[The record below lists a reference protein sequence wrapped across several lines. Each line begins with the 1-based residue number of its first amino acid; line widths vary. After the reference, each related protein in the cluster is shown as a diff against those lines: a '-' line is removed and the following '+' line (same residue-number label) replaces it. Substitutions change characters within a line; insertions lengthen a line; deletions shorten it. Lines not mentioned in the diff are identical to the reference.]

1 MSATTT
7 ETGTA
12 TATATTELI
21 VGGMTCAACV
31 ARVEKKLGRVD
42 GVSATVNL
50 ATGRARVSH
59 PAGVTAAELMAV
71 VEGAGFTAALPEPE
85 PGSEPEDGKDKDAD
99 AGATAG
105 ALTRLLVTAL
115 LSVPVL
121 VLSMAPGL
129 QFRNWQWLCFVL
141 ATPVAVW
148 GAWPF
153 HERALRGLRH
163 SAATMDT
170 LVSLGVL
177 ASYSWSAYAL
187 FFGGAGRPDMRMP
200 FTLVPSMAG
209 GTADVYLE
217 AVVGV
222 PLFVLIGRLL
232 EARARHSTGSALRA
246 LASLAAK
253 DVLVRDADG
262 TERRVPIERLRVGDR
277 FVVRP
282 GERVATDGVV
292 VAGSSALDLSLV
304 TGESAPVEAGP
315 GSSVVGGAVNSG
327 GLLEVRAEAVGAD
340 TRLARIAKLVEDAQA
355 GKAKAQRV
363 ADAVAGVFVP
373 AVLAVAVTVLGFWL
387 GAGASPQAAVT
398 AAVAVLVV
406 ACPCAL
412 GLATPTALLAATGRG
427 AGLGILVSGPQALE
441 GLRRVDTVVL
451 DKTGTLTTGS
461 MAVTGVTA
469 RPDGLG
475 AEAALRLAAAVER
488 GSEHPVG
495 RAVCA
500 YAAAQGAGADR
511 AAGPGGPEEPSSQPG
526 PAGTAG
532 ARRTADGLVS
542 SAASGSSAI
551 SGSSAASGSP
561 VTPDAPA
568 LPGTPALPDAPTLPD
583 VTGFTATPGRGV
595 AGRVGERLVEVVR
608 PDAGPATAAP
618 AGRKPGKSGQKART
632 RKGQPVPSD
641 GDRLPQVLAEAVDA
655 AGRDGRTAVVVRVDG
670 TPEAVIVLGDTVRS
684 GSYRAV
690 DHLKR
695 LGLRPV
701 LATGDSEGAARAVA
715 AELGITEVHARATPE
730 DKAALVRELRAR
742 GRRVAVIGDG
752 VNDTAALA
760 GADLGIAMGGG
771 TDAAIGAAD
780 VTLVREDMG
789 ALADAVR
796 LARRTSA
803 TVRTNLAWAFGY
815 NLVTLPL
822 AAVGLLSPMVAAAAM
837 SVSSVLVVAN
847 SLRLRGWQPV
857 PSRAAAGRGS
867 RRGPAAPGA
876 HGSHASYGSH
886 GRSAAAPA
894 SSRGDA

>member
-1 MSATTT
+1 MSTVD
-7 ETGTA
+7 A
-12 TATATTELI
+12 TAEAVGTEIL

-31 ARVEKKLGRVD
+31 ARVEKKLGRLD

-59 PAGVTAAELMAV
+59 PPAVTVAELMAV
-71 VEGAGFTAALPEPE
+71 VEGAGFTASLPEPE
-85 PGSEPEDGKDKDAD
+85 PSQESAAEEGTASA
-99 AGATAG
+99 AT
-105 ALTRLLVTAL
+105 TRLVVTAVL
-115 LSVPVL
+115 AVPVL
-121 VLSMAPGL
+121 VLSMVPAL
-129 QFRNWQWLCFVL
+129 QFRNWQWLCFAL

-153 HERALRGLRH
+153 HEKALRGLRH

-177 ASYSWSAYAL
+177 ASYAWSTYAL
-187 FFGGAGRPDMRMP
+187 FLGGAGDPDMRMP
-200 FTLVPSMAG
+200 FTLVPSMTA

-222 PLFVLIGRLL
+222 PLFVLVGRLL
-232 EARARHSTGSALRA
+232 EAKARHGTGSALRA

-253 DVLVRDADG
+253 EVVLRTADG
-262 TERRVPIERLRVGDR
+262 GERRVPVEQLRVGDR

-292 VAGSSALDLSLV
+292 TAGSSALDLSLV

-315 GSSVVGGAVNSG
+315 GTAVVGGAVNSG
-327 GLLEVRAEAVGAD
+327 GLLEVRATAVGAD
-340 TRLARIAKLVEDAQA
+340 TQLARIAKLVEDAQA
-355 GKAKAQRV
+355 GKARAQRV

-373 AVLAVAVTVLGFWL
+373 AVLAVAVVVLGFWL
-387 GAGASPQAAVT
+387 GAGAPPQSAVT

-427 AGLGILVSGPQALE
+427 AGLGILVRGPQALE

-461 MAVTGVTA
+461 MTVTEVTA
-469 RPDGLG
+469 RTDGMG
-475 AEAALRLAAAVER
+475 ADAALRLAAAVER

-500 YAAAQGAGADR
+500 HVA
-511 AAGPGGPEEPSSQPG
+511 
-526 PAGTAG
+526 
-532 ARRTADGLVS
+532 
-542 SAASGSSAI
+542 
-551 SGSSAASGSP
+551 
-561 VTPDAPA
+561 DAP
-568 LPGTPALPDAPTLPD
+568 LPEATD
-583 VTGFTATPGRGV
+583 FSATPGLGV
-595 AGRVGERLVEVVR
+595 SGRVEGRLVEVVR
-608 PDAGPATAAP
+608 PSESAAP
-618 AGRKPGKSGQKART
+618 APGKA
-632 RKGQPVPSD
+632 RKGQRKPRKD
-641 GDRLPQVLAEAVDA
+641 GLPKELDEAVRDA
-655 AGRDGRTAVVVRVDG
+655 ERDGRTAVVVLVDG
-670 TPEAVIVLGDTVRS
+670 TPEAVVALGDTVRS

-701 LATGDSEGAARAVA
+701 LATGDGEGAARAVA
-715 AELGITEVHARATPE
+715 EELGITEVHARATPE
-730 DKAALVRELRAR
+730 DKAALVRDLRAQ

-803 TVRTNLAWAFGY
+803 TVRTNLGWAFGY
-815 NLVTLPL
+815 NVVTVPL
-822 AAVGLLSPMVAAAAM
+822 AAVGLLSPMLAAAAM
-837 SVSSVLVVAN
+837 SVSSVLVVTN
-847 SLRLRGWQPV
+847 SLRLRGWQPR
-857 PSRAAAGRGS
+857 PARAANRNGVRTARQMRG
-867 RRGPAAPGA
+867 AA
-876 HGSHASYGSH
+876 
-886 GRSAAAPA
+886 
-894 SSRGDA
+894 

>member
-1 MSATTT
+1 MTTST
-7 ETGTA
+7 STSTTDDTA
-12 TATATTELI
+12 TATAAATTELI

-85 PGSEPEDGKDKDAD
+85 AVPEPGEGQGAE
-99 AGATAG
+99 AGD
-105 ALTRLLVTAL
+105 ALTRLLITAL

-200 FTLVPSMAG
+200 FTLVPSMTG

-340 TRLARIAKLVEDAQA
+340 TRLARIAKLVEEAQA

-500 YAAAQGAGADR
+500 YAEAG
-511 AAGPGGPEEPSSQPG
+511 
-526 PAGTAG
+526 GTAEG
-532 ARRTADGLVS
+532 VTP
-542 SAASGSSAI
+542 
-551 SGSSAASGSP
+551 GSP
-561 VTPDAPA
+561 VTPD
-568 LPGTPALPDAPTLPD
+568 
-583 VTGFTATPGRGV
+583 VTGFAATPGRGV
-595 AGRVGERLVEVVR
+595 EGRVGERLVEVVR
-608 PDAGPATAAP
+608 PDAAAP
-618 AGRKPGKSGQKART
+618 AARKPGKSGQKG

-641 GDRLPQVLAEAVDA
+641 GGRLPQMLADAVEA

-803 TVRTNLAWAFGY
+803 TVRANLAWAFGY

-857 PSRAAAGRGS
+857 PSRAAGGGA
-867 RRGPAAPGA
+867 RRGPAAPGS
-876 HGSHASYGSH
+876 HGSP
-886 GRSAAAPA
+886 GRRAAAPA

>member
-1 MSATTT
+1 
-7 ETGTA
+7 
-12 TATATTELI
+12 
-21 VGGMTCAACV
+21 MTCAACV

-85 PGSEPEDGKDKDAD
+85 PGPGSQGGKGGKGGDAD
-99 AGATAG
+99 ATTG
-105 ALTRLLVTAL
+105 ALTRLLITAL

-253 DVLVRDADG
+253 DVLVRGADG
-262 TERRVPIERLRVGDR
+262 TERRVPIEELRVGDR

-340 TRLARIAKLVEDAQA
+340 TRLARIAKLVEEAQA

-461 MAVTGVTA
+461 MTVTDVTA
-469 RPDGLG
+469 RPDGVG

-500 YAAAQGAGADR
+500 YAAGRETGAD
-511 AAGPGGPEEPSSQPG
+511 
-526 PAGTAG
+526 G
-532 ARRTADGLVS
+532 ATADTPGL
-542 SAASGSSAI
+542 
-551 SGSSAASGSP
+551 P
-561 VTPDAPA
+561 VR
-568 LPGTPALPDAPTLPD
+568 PD

-608 PDAGPATAAP
+608 PDASPAAQTSAAQAP
-618 AGRKPGKSGQKART
+618 AARKPKKNEQKG
-632 RKGQPVPSD
+632 RKGQAAPS
-641 GDRLPQVLAEAVDA
+641 GDRLPQVLADAVEA

-715 AELGITEVHARATPE
+715 AELGIAEVHARATPE
-730 DKAALVRELRAR
+730 DKAALVRELREQ

-803 TVRTNLAWAFGY
+803 TVRANLAWAFGY

-857 PSRAAAGRGS
+857 PSRAAAGRGP
-867 RRGPAAPGA
+867 RRGGGAAPGS
-876 HGSHASYGSH
+876 HGSHGSH
-886 GRSAAAPA
+886 GRRTAGALA
-894 SSRGDA
+894 SRGDA

>member
-1 MSATTT
+1 MSSTATTPPAA
-7 ETGTA
+7 E
-12 TATATTELI
+12 TELI

-31 ARVEKKLGRVD
+31 ARVEKKLGRLD
-42 GVSATVNL
+42 GVTATVNL

-59 PAGVTAAELMAV
+59 PAAVTPAELMAV

-85 PGSEPEDGKDKDAD
+85 R
-99 AGATAG
+99 TAAPDDERSDTS
-105 ALTRLLVTAL
+105 ALTRLLITAL

-121 VLSMAPGL
+121 VLSMVPAL

-141 ATPVAVW
+141 ATPVAAW

-187 FFGGAGRPDMRMP
+187 FLGGAGDPDMRMP
-200 FTLVPSMAG
+200 FTLVPSMSG

-222 PLFVLIGRLL
+222 PLFVLTGRLL
-232 EARARHSTGSALRA
+232 ESRARHGTGSALRA

-253 DVLVRDADG
+253 DVTVRAADG
-262 TERRVPIERLRVGDR
+262 TERRVPIAELRVGDC

-282 GERVATDGVV
+282 GERVATDGTV

-315 GSSVVGGAVNSG
+315 GASVVGGAVNSG

-340 TRLARIAKLVEDAQA
+340 TQLARIARLVEEAQA
-355 GKAKAQRV
+355 GKAKVQRL

-427 AGLGILVSGPQALE
+427 AGLGILVRGPQALE

-461 MAVTGVTA
+461 MTVTRVTP
-469 RPDGLG
+469 RPGGLG
-475 AEAALRLAAAVER
+475 TEAAVRLAAAAES

-495 RAVCA
+495 RAIHA
-500 YAAAQGAGADR
+500 YAGAG
-511 AAGPGGPEEPSSQPG
+511 GLP
-526 PAGTAG
+526 PATE
-532 ARRTADGLVS
+532 
-542 SAASGSSAI
+542 
-551 SGSSAASGSP
+551 
-561 VTPDAPA
+561 
-568 LPGTPALPDAPTLPD
+568 
-583 VTGFTATPGRGV
+583 FTATPGVGV
-595 AGRVGERLVEVVR
+595 SATVEGHRVEVRRPEAAATGVR
-608 PDAGPATAAP
+608 GAAPENPSAEPREGARGGAPEDAPAATASNPDVEGPAESRRRQPDRPLPEALAAALRTA
-618 AGRKPGKSGQKART
+618 GQ
-632 RKGQPVPSD
+632 D
-641 GDRLPQVLAEAVDA
+641 GHTAVTVTVNGTAEAVIA
-655 AGRDGRTAVVVRVDG
+655 
-670 TPEAVIVLGDTVRS
+670 LGDTVRA

-701 LATGDSEGAARAVA
+701 LATGDSEAAARAVA

-730 DKAALVRELRAR
+730 DKAQLVRALRAK
-742 GRRVAVIGDG
+742 GHRVAVIGDG

-796 LARRTSA
+796 LARRTSV
-803 TVRTNLAWAFGY
+803 TVRANLAWAFGY
-815 NLVTLPL
+815 NLVTVPL

-837 SVSSVLVVAN
+837 SVSSLLVVGN
-847 SLRLRGWQPV
+847 SLRLRTWQPV
-857 PSRAAAGRGS
+857 PARTGRT
-867 RRGPAAPGA
+867 RRPAPTRKE
-876 HGSHASYGSH
+876 S
-886 GRSAAAPA
+886 
-894 SSRGDA
+894 

>member
-1 MSATTT
+1 M
-7 ETGTA
+7 
-12 TATATTELI
+12 I

-71 VEGAGFTAALPEPE
+71 VEGAGFTAALPGPE
-85 PGSEPEDGKDKDAD
+85 PGPGSEGGKGGRGGEDG
-99 AGATAG
+99 GAEAATG
-105 ALTRLLVTAL
+105 ALTRLLITAL

-253 DVLVRDADG
+253 DVLVRGADG
-262 TERRVPIERLRVGDR
+262 TERRVPVEELRVGDR

-340 TRLARIAKLVEDAQA
+340 TRLARIAKLVEEAQA

-461 MAVTGVTA
+461 MTVTDVTA
-469 RPDGLG
+469 RPDGVG

-500 YAAAQGAGADR
+500 YAAGRETGAD
-511 AAGPGGPEEPSSQPG
+511 G
-526 PAGTAG
+526 GTA
-532 ARRTADGLVS
+532 
-542 SAASGSSAI
+542 
-551 SGSSAASGSP
+551 
-561 VTPDAPA
+561 DAPD
-568 LPGTPALPDAPTLPD
+568 LSVLPD

-608 PDAGPATAAP
+608 PDASPAGQAPGAQAP
-618 AGRKPGKSGQKART
+618 AAQAPSARKSKRSEQKG
-632 RKGQPVPSD
+632 RKGQTVPS
-641 GDRLPQVLAEAVDA
+641 GDRLPQALADAVEA

-730 DKAALVRELRAR
+730 DKAALVRELREQ

-803 TVRTNLAWAFGY
+803 TVRANLAWAFGY

-857 PSRAAAGRGS
+857 PSRAAAGRGP
-867 RRGPAAPGA
+867 RRGGGAAPGS
-876 HGSHASYGSH
+876 HGSHGSH
-886 GRSAAAPA
+886 GRRTAAALA
-894 SSRGDA
+894 SRGDA

>member
-1 MSATTT
+1 MSTSTSTDATG
-7 ETGTA
+7 GTDA
-12 TATATTELI
+12 TDATVAAVATVVTELI
-21 VGGMTCAACV
+21 IGGMTCAACV
-31 ARVEKKLGRVD
+31 ARIEKKLGRLE

-50 ATGRARVSH
+50 ATCRARVSH
-59 PAGVTAAELMAV
+59 PAAVPVAELIAV

-85 PGSEPEDGKDKDAD
+85 KP
-99 AGATAG
+99 ATATDAEATEETG
-105 ALTRLLVTAL
+105 RPDGPAVTRLIVTAL

-121 VLSMAPGL
+121 VLSMVPAL
-129 QFRNWQWLCFVL
+129 QFDNWQWLCFVL
-141 ATPVAVW
+141 ASPVAVW
-148 GAWPF
+148 GSWPF

-163 SAATMDT
+163 AAATMDT

-177 ASYSWSAYAL
+177 ASYGWSAYAL
-187 FFGGAGRPDMRMP
+187 FLGGAGRPGMRMP
-200 FTLVPSMAG
+200 FTLVPSMTG

-222 PLFVLIGRLL
+222 PLFVLTGRLL
-232 EARARHSTGSALRA
+232 EARARRGTGSALRA

-253 DVLVRDADG
+253 DAVVRDADG
-262 TERRVPIERLRVGDR
+262 AERRVPIARLRVGDV

-304 TGESAPVEAGP
+304 TGESAPVEAAP
-315 GSSVVGGAVNSG
+315 GAAVVGGAVNSG

-340 TRLARIAKLVEDAQA
+340 TQLARIARLVEEAQA
-355 GKAKAQRV
+355 GKARVQRV

-387 GAGASPQAAVT
+387 GAGAAPQAAVT

-461 MAVTGVTA
+461 MTVTEVTG
-469 RPDGLG
+469 D
-475 AEAALRLAAAVER
+475 AEALRLVAAAES

-495 RAVCA
+495 RAIHA
-500 YAAAQGAGADR
+500 HGREATTQ
-511 AAGPGGPEEPSSQPG
+511 
-526 PAGTAG
+526 
-532 ARRTADGLVS
+532 
-542 SAASGSSAI
+542 
-551 SGSSAASGSP
+551 
-561 VTPDAPA
+561 DAP
-568 LPGTPALPDAPTLPD
+568 LPPATD
-583 VTGFTATPGRGV
+583 FTATAGV
-595 AGRVGERLVEVVR
+595 GVRALVEGHVVEVTR
-608 PDAGPATAAP
+608 PDGKDRPDRPELPAP
-618 AGRKPGKSGQKART
+618 
-632 RKGQPVPSD
+632 
-641 GDRLPQVLAEAVDA
+641 LADA
-655 AGRDGRTAVVVRVDG
+655 LSRAEQTGRTAVLGRVDDE
-670 TPEAVIVLGDTVRS
+670 PRAVIALGDTVRA

-701 LATGDSEGAARAVA
+701 LATGDGAAAAHAVA
-715 AELGITEVHARATPE
+715 DELGITEVHARATPE
-730 DKAALVRELRAR
+730 DKAELVRTLRER
-742 GRRVAVIGDG
+742 GHRVAVIGDG

-780 VTLVREDMG
+780 VTIVREDMG

-796 LARRTSA
+796 LARRTSV
-803 TVRTNLAWAFGY
+803 TVRSNLLWAFGY
-815 NLVTLPL
+815 NMVTVPL

-837 SVSSVLVVAN
+837 SASSLLVVGN
-847 SLRLRGWQPV
+847 SLRLRGWQP
-857 PSRAAAGRGS
+857 RTARTTANK
-867 RRGPAAPGA
+867 RRTL
-876 HGSHASYGSH
+876 
-886 GRSAAAPA
+886 R
-894 SSRGDA
+894 